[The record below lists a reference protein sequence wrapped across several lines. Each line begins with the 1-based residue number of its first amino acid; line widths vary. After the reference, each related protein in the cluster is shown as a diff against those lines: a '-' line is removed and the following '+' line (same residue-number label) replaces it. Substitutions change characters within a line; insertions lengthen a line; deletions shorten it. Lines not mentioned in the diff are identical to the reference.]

1 MDFCSSRLN
10 KISELIQQHFENLKE
25 EFIPGKT
32 KISIAGT
39 TYGFAEANEAIDSLL
54 SNWVTMG
61 KKVKK
66 FEINFARYIGSKYSV
81 MVNSGASANLLA
93 LSILTNPK
101 FSKRVKSGSEVLTPA
116 ITWATTISPI
126 VNVNL
131 IPSIIDVDLENF
143 NLDVDKLRKSITKK
157 TKVIMPVHLLGNPT
171 NMKEI
176 IDIAKEYNLFVI
188 EDSCEAHGA
197 EFNNKKVGSFG
208 DISTFSFY
216 LSHHISTMEGGM
228 LLTKNEEIFELA
240 KAMRTFGSV
249 RDQKNK
255 KQIAK
260 KNPELDPRFLF
271 DNLGYNIRPTEIQ
284 GAFGIHQIKKL
295 EKFIKIRTKN
305 ANYWNKKLAKFSNY
319 LLLHSERPNTRHAW
333 FAYPITIRAS
343 SPFSRNQL
351 VNFLEKKN
359 IETRPI
365 MAGDITQQPVMRL
378 IKKKINKPLTNS
390 KFIHS
395 NSFFIG
401 VHQGI
406 DKVQRDYVVSVFEE
420 FMKKL

>member
-1 MDFCSSRLN
+1 MN
-10 KISELIQQHFENLKE
+10 KISRLLQQHFENSRE

-32 KISIAGT
+32 KISIASP
-39 TYGFAEANEAIDSLL
+39 TYGFAEVNEALDSLL
-54 SNWVTMG
+54 STWVTMG

-66 FEINFARYIGSKYSV
+66 FENSFARYIGSKYSV
-81 MVNSGASANLLA
+81 MVNSGSSANLLA

-101 FSKRVKSGSEVLTPA
+101 FSKRIKLGSEVLTPA
-116 ITWATTISPI
+116 VTWATTIFPI
-126 VNVNL
+126 ANVNL
-131 IPSIIDVDLENF
+131 VPSFIDVDLENF

-157 TKVIMPVHLLGNPT
+157 TKAILLVHLLGNPA

-197 EFNNKKVGSFG
+197 EFNNKKIGSFG
-208 DISTFSFY
+208 DISTFSFF
-216 LSHHISTMEGGM
+216 LSHHISTIEGGM

-240 KAMRTFGSV
+240 KAMRVFGWI

-255 KQIAK
+255 KQTAK
-260 KNPELDPRFLF
+260 KNPKLDPRFLF

-295 EKFIKIRTKN
+295 EKFIKIRTNN
-305 ANYWNKKLAKFSNY
+305 ANFWNKKLEKFSNY
-319 LLLHSERPNTRHAW
+319 LLLHSERPNTRHVW
-333 FAYPITIRAS
+333 FAYPITVRSS

-365 MAGDITQQPVMRL
+365 MASDITKQPVIKL
-378 IKKKINKPLTNS
+378 LKKKINKPLINS

-406 DKVQRDYVVSVFEE
+406 GKSQRNYVVSVFDE
-420 FMKKL
+420 FMKRWI

>member
-1 MDFCSSRLN
+1 MN
-10 KISELIQQHFENLKE
+10 KISRLLQQHFENSRE

-32 KISIAGT
+32 KISIASP
-39 TYGFAEANEAIDSLL
+39 TYGFAEVNEALDSLL
-54 SNWVTMG
+54 STWVTMG

-66 FEINFARYIGSKYSV
+66 FENSFARYIGSKYSV
-81 MVNSGASANLLA
+81 MVNSGSSANLLA

-101 FSKRVKSGSEVLTPA
+101 FSNRIKVGSEVLTPA
-116 ITWATTISPI
+116 VTWATTLFPI
-126 VNVNL
+126 VNVSL
-131 IPSIIDVDLENF
+131 VPSIIDVDLENF

-157 TKVIMPVHLLGNPT
+157 TKAIMLVHLLGNPA

-176 IDIAKEYNLFVI
+176 IDIAKEYDLFVI

-216 LSHHISTMEGGM
+216 LSHHISTIEGGM

-240 KAMRTFGSV
+240 KTMRIFGSI

-260 KNPELDPRFLF
+260 KTPELDTRFLF
-271 DNLGYNIRPTEIQ
+271 DSSGFNFRPTEIQ

-295 EKFIKIRTKN
+295 EKFIKIRSNN
-305 ANYWNKKLAKFSNY
+305 ANFLNKKLAKFSNY
-319 LLLHSERPNTRHAW
+319 LLFHSERTNTRHDW
-333 FAYPITIRAS
+333 FAYQITVRS
-343 SPFSRNQL
+343 YSPFSRNQL

-365 MAGDITQQPVMRL
+365 MAGDITQQPVMKL

-406 DKVQRDYVVSVFEE
+406 GKIQRDYVVSVFEE
-420 FMKKL
+420 FMKRWI

>member
-1 MDFCSSRLN
+1 MN
-10 KISELIQQHFENLKE
+10 KISKLIQQHFENSRQ

-32 KISIAGT
+32 KISIAEP
-39 TYGFAEANEAIDSLL
+39 TYGFVEVNEAIDSLL
-54 SNWVTMG
+54 SSWVTMG

-66 FEINFARYIGSKYSV
+66 FENIFARYIGSKYSV
-81 MVNSGASANLLA
+81 MVNSGSSANLLA

-101 FSKRVKSGSEVLTPA
+101 FSKRIKLGSEVLTPA
-116 ITWATTISPI
+116 VTWATTIFPI
-126 VNVNL
+126 ANVNL
-131 IPSIIDVDLENF
+131 VPSIIDVELENF

-157 TKVIMPVHLLGNPT
+157 TKAIMPVHLLGNPV

-176 IDIAKEYNLFVI
+176 TDIAKEHNLFVI

-197 EFNNKKVGSFG
+197 EFNNKKAGSFG
-208 DISTFSFY
+208 DISTFSFF
-216 LSHHISTMEGGM
+216 LSHHISTIEGGM

-240 KAMRTFGSV
+240 KTMREHGWI
-249 RDQKNK
+249 RNQKNK
-255 KQIAK
+255 KQITK
-260 KNPELDPRFLF
+260 KNPKLDPRYLF
-271 DNLGYNIRPTEIQ
+271 DSLGYNFRPTEIQ

-295 EKFIKIRTKN
+295 EKFIKIRKNN
-305 ANYWNKKLAKFSNY
+305 ANFWNKKLAKFSNH
-319 LLLHSERPNTRHAW
+319 LLLHSEKPNTRHVW
-333 FAYPITIRAS
+333 FAYPITVRPF

-365 MAGDITQQPVMRL
+365 MASDITQQPVIKL

-406 DKVQRDYVVSVFEE
+406 GKSQRDYVVSVFEE
-420 FMKKL
+420 FMKRWI

>member
-1 MDFCSSRLN
+1 MN
-10 KISELIQQHFENLKE
+10 KISRLLQQHFENSRE

-32 KISIAGT
+32 KISIASP
-39 TYGFAEANEAIDSLL
+39 TYGFAEVNEALDSLL
-54 SNWVTMG
+54 STWVTMG

-66 FEINFARYIGSKYSV
+66 FENSFARYIGSKYSV
-81 MVNSGASANLLA
+81 MVNSGSSANLLA

-101 FSKRVKSGSEVLTPA
+101 FSKRIKLGSEVLTPA
-116 ITWATTISPI
+116 VTWATTIFPI
-126 VNVNL
+126 ANVNL
-131 IPSIIDVDLENF
+131 VPSFIDVDLENF

-157 TKVIMPVHLLGNPT
+157 TKAIMPVHLLGNPA
-171 NMKEI
+171 NIKEI

-197 EFNNKKVGSFG
+197 EFNNKKIGSFG
-208 DISTFSFY
+208 DISTFSFF
-216 LSHHISTMEGGM
+216 LSHHISTIEGGM

-240 KAMRTFGSV
+240 KAMRAFGWI

-255 KQIAK
+255 KQTAK
-260 KNPELDPRFLF
+260 KNPKLDPRFLF

-284 GAFGIHQIKKL
+284 GSFGIHQIKKL
-295 EKFIKIRTKN
+295 EKFIKIRTNN
-305 ANYWNKKLAKFSNY
+305 ANFWNKKLEKFSNY
-319 LLLHSERPNTRHAW
+319 LLLHSERPNTRHVW
-333 FAYPITIRAS
+333 FAYPITVRSS

-365 MAGDITQQPVMRL
+365 MASDITQQPAIKL

-406 DKVQRDYVVSVFEE
+406 GKSQRNYVVSVFDE
-420 FMKKL
+420 FMKRWI

>member
-1 MDFCSSRLN
+1 MN
-10 KISELIQQHFENLKE
+10 KISRLLQQHFENSRE

-32 KISIAGT
+32 KISIASP
-39 TYGFAEANEAIDSLL
+39 TYGFAEVNEALDSLL
-54 SNWVTMG
+54 STWVTMG

-66 FEINFARYIGSKYSV
+66 FENSFARYIGSKYSV
-81 MVNSGASANLLA
+81 MVNSGSSANLLA

-101 FSKRVKSGSEVLTPA
+101 FSKRIKLGSEVLTPA
-116 ITWATTISPI
+116 VTWATTIFPI
-126 VNVNL
+126 ANVNL
-131 IPSIIDVDLENF
+131 VPSFIDVDLENF

-157 TKVIMPVHLLGNPT
+157 TKAILLVHLLGNPA

-197 EFNNKKVGSFG
+197 EFNNKKIGSFG
-208 DISTFSFY
+208 DISTFSFF
-216 LSHHISTMEGGM
+216 LSHHISTIEGGM

-240 KAMRTFGSV
+240 KTMRIFGSI

-260 KNPELDPRFLF
+260 KNPELDTRFLF
-271 DNLGYNIRPTEIQ
+271 DSSGFNFRPTEIQ

-295 EKFIKIRTKN
+295 EKFIKIQTNN
-305 ANYWNKKLAKFSNY
+305 ANFLNKKLAKFSNY
-319 LLLHSERPNTRHAW
+319 LLFHSERPNTRHVW
-333 FAYPITIRAS
+333 FAYPITVRSS

-365 MAGDITQQPVMRL
+365 MASDITQQPAIKL

-406 DKVQRDYVVSVFEE
+406 GKSQRNYVVSVFDE
-420 FMKKL
+420 FMKRWI

>member
-1 MDFCSSRLN
+1 LN
-10 KISELIQQHFENLKE
+10 KISRLLQQHFENSRE

-32 KISIAGT
+32 KISIASP
-39 TYGFAEANEAIDSLL
+39 TYGFAEVNEALDSLL
-54 SNWVTMG
+54 STWVTMG

-66 FEINFARYIGSKYSV
+66 FENSFGRYIGSKYSV
-81 MVNSGASANLLA
+81 MVNSGSSANLLA

-101 FSKRVKSGSEVLTPA
+101 FSKRIEAGSEVLTPA
-116 ITWATTISPI
+116 VTWATTLFPI

-131 IPSIIDVDLENF
+131 VPSIIDVGLEDF

-157 TKVIMPVHLLGNPT
+157 TKAIMPVHLLGNPA

-176 IDIAKEYNLFVI
+176 IDIAKEYDLFVI

-197 EFNNKKVGSFG
+197 EFNNKKIGSFG
-208 DISTFSFY
+208 DISTFSFF
-216 LSHHISTMEGGM
+216 LSHHISTIEGGM

-240 KAMRTFGSV
+240 KSMRIFGSI

-271 DNLGYNIRPTEIQ
+271 DSLGYNIRPTEIQ

-295 EKFIKIRTKN
+295 EKFIKIRTSN
-305 ANYWNKKLAKFSNY
+305 ANFWNKKLAKFSNY
-319 LLLHSERPNTRHAW
+319 LLLHSQRSNTRHAW
-333 FAYPITIRAS
+333 FGYPITVRSPA
-343 SPFSRNQL
+343 PFSRDQL

-365 MAGDITQQPVMRL
+365 MAGDITKQPAINLV
-378 IKKKINKPLTNS
+378 KKKINRPLNNS
-390 KFIHS
+390 KIIHS

-406 DKVQRDYVVSVFEE
+406 GKIQRDYVVSVFEE
-420 FMKKL
+420 FMSRWL

>member
-1 MDFCSSRLN
+1 MN
-10 KISELIQQHFENLKE
+10 KISRLLQQHFENSRE

-32 KISIAGT
+32 KISIASP
-39 TYGFAEANEAIDSLL
+39 TYGFAEVNEALDSLL
-54 SNWVTMG
+54 STWVTMG

-66 FEINFARYIGSKYSV
+66 FENSFARYIGSKYSV
-81 MVNSGASANLLA
+81 MVNSGSSANLLA

-101 FSKRVKSGSEVLTPA
+101 FSKRIKLGSEVLTPA
-116 ITWATTISPI
+116 VTWATTIFPI
-126 VNVNL
+126 ANVNL
-131 IPSIIDVDLENF
+131 VPSFIDVDLENF

-157 TKVIMPVHLLGNPT
+157 TKAILLVHLLGNPA

-197 EFNNKKVGSFG
+197 EFNNKKIGSFG
-208 DISTFSFY
+208 DISTFSFF
-216 LSHHISTMEGGM
+216 LSHHISTIEGGM

-240 KAMRTFGSV
+240 KAMRVFGWI

-255 KQIAK
+255 KQTAK
-260 KNPELDPRFLF
+260 KNPKLDPRFLF

-284 GAFGIHQIKKL
+284 GSFGIHQIKKL
-295 EKFIKIRTKN
+295 EKFIKIRTNN
-305 ANYWNKKLAKFSNY
+305 ANFWNKKLEKFSNY
-319 LLLHSERPNTRHAW
+319 LLLHSERPNTRHVW
-333 FAYPITIRAS
+333 FAYPITVRSS

-365 MAGDITQQPVMRL
+365 MASDITQQPAIKL

-406 DKVQRDYVVSVFEE
+406 GKSQRNYVVSVFDE
-420 FMKKL
+420 FMKRWI

>member
-1 MDFCSSRLN
+1 LN
-10 KISELIQQHFENLKE
+10 KISRLLQQHFENSRE

-32 KISIAGT
+32 KISIASP
-39 TYGFAEANEAIDSLL
+39 TYGFAEVNEALDSLL
-54 SNWVTMG
+54 STWVTMG

-66 FEINFARYIGSKYSV
+66 FENSFGRYIGSKYSV
-81 MVNSGASANLLA
+81 MVNSGSSANLLA

-101 FSKRVKSGSEVLTPA
+101 FSKRIEAGSEVLTPA
-116 ITWATTISPI
+116 VTWATTLFPI

-131 IPSIIDVDLENF
+131 VPSIIDVGLEDF

-157 TKVIMPVHLLGNPT
+157 TKAIMPVHLLGNPA

-176 IDIAKEYNLFVI
+176 IDIAKEYDLFVI

-197 EFNNKKVGSFG
+197 EFNNKKIGSFG
-208 DISTFSFY
+208 DISTFSFF
-216 LSHHISTMEGGM
+216 LSHHISTIEGGM
-228 LLTKNEEIFELA
+228 LLTKNEEVFELA
-240 KAMRTFGSV
+240 KSMRIFGSI

-271 DNLGYNIRPTEIQ
+271 DSLGYNIRPTEIQ

-295 EKFIKIRTKN
+295 EKFIKIRTSN
-305 ANYWNKKLAKFSNY
+305 ANFWNKKLAKFSNY
-319 LLLHSERPNTRHAW
+319 LLLHSQRPNTRHAW
-333 FAYPITIRAS
+333 FGYPITVRSPA
-343 SPFSRNQL
+343 PFSRDQL

-365 MAGDITQQPVMRL
+365 MAGDITKQPAINLV
-378 IKKKINKPLTNS
+378 KKKINRPLNNS
-390 KFIHS
+390 KIIHS

-406 DKVQRDYVVSVFEE
+406 GKIQRDYVVSVFEE
-420 FMKKL
+420 FMSRWL

>member
-1 MDFCSSRLN
+1 MN
-10 KISELIQQHFENLKE
+10 KISNLLQQHFENSRE

-32 KISIAGT
+32 KISIASP
-39 TYGFAEANEAIDSLL
+39 TYGFAEVNEALDSLL
-54 SNWVTMG
+54 STWVTMG

-66 FEINFARYIGSKYSV
+66 FENSFGRYIGSKYSV
-81 MVNSGASANLLA
+81 MVNSGSSANLLA

-101 FSKRVKSGSEVLTPA
+101 FSKRIEAGSEVLTPA
-116 ITWATTISPI
+116 VTWATTLFPI
-126 VNVNL
+126 INVNL
-131 IPSIIDVDLENF
+131 VPSIIDVSLEDF

-157 TKVIMPVHLLGNPT
+157 TKAIMPVHLLGNPA

-176 IDIAKEYNLFVI
+176 IDIAKEYDLFVI

-197 EFNNKKVGSFG
+197 EFNNKKIGSFG
-208 DISTFSFY
+208 DISTFSFF
-216 LSHHISTMEGGM
+216 LSHHISTIEGGM

-240 KAMRTFGSV
+240 KSMRIFGSI

-271 DNLGYNIRPTEIQ
+271 DSLGYNIRPTEIQ

-295 EKFIKIRTKN
+295 EKFIKIRTSN
-305 ANYWNKKLAKFSNY
+305 ANFWNKKLAKFSNY
-319 LLLHSERPNTRHAW
+319 LLLHSQRPNTRHAW
-333 FAYPITIRAS
+333 FGYPITVRSPA
-343 SPFSRNQL
+343 PFSRDQL

-365 MAGDITQQPVMRL
+365 MAGDITKQPAINLV
-378 IKKKINKPLTNS
+378 KKKINRPLNNS
-390 KFIHS
+390 KIIHS

-406 DKVQRDYVVSVFEE
+406 GKIQRDYVVSVFEE
-420 FMKKL
+420 FMSRWL

>member
-1 MDFCSSRLN
+1 MN
-10 KISELIQQHFENLKE
+10 KISRLLQQHFENSRE

-32 KISIAGT
+32 KISIASP
-39 TYGFAEANEAIDSLL
+39 TYGFAEVNEALDSLL
-54 SNWVTMG
+54 STWVTMG

-66 FEINFARYIGSKYSV
+66 FENSFARYIGSKYSV
-81 MVNSGASANLLA
+81 MVNSGSSANLLA

-101 FSKRVKSGSEVLTPA
+101 FSKRIKLGSEVLTPA
-116 ITWATTISPI
+116 VTWATTIFPI
-126 VNVNL
+126 ANVNL
-131 IPSIIDVDLENF
+131 VPSFIDVDLENF

-157 TKVIMPVHLLGNPT
+157 TKAILLVHLLGNPA

-176 IDIAKEYNLFVI
+176 IDIAKEYDLFVI

-197 EFNNKKVGSFG
+197 EFNNKKIGSFG
-208 DISTFSFY
+208 DISTFSFF
-216 LSHHISTMEGGM
+216 LSHHISTIEGGM

-240 KAMRTFGSV
+240 KAMRVFGWI

-255 KQIAK
+255 KQTAK
-260 KNPELDPRFLF
+260 KNPKLDPRFLF

-284 GAFGIHQIKKL
+284 GSFGIHQIKKL
-295 EKFIKIRTKN
+295 EKFIKIRTNN
-305 ANYWNKKLAKFSNY
+305 ANFWNKKLEKFSNY
-319 LLLHSERPNTRHAW
+319 LLLHSERPNTRHVW
-333 FAYPITIRAS
+333 FAYPITVRSS

-365 MAGDITQQPVMRL
+365 MASDITQQPAIKL

-406 DKVQRDYVVSVFEE
+406 GKSQRNYVVSVFDE
-420 FMKKL
+420 FMKRWI

>member
-1 MDFCSSRLN
+1 MN
-10 KISELIQQHFENLKE
+10 KISRLLQQHFENSRE

-32 KISIAGT
+32 KISIASP
-39 TYGFAEANEAIDSLL
+39 TYGFAEVNEALDSLL
-54 SNWVTMG
+54 STWVTMG

-66 FEINFARYIGSKYSV
+66 FENSFGRYIGSKYSV
-81 MVNSGASANLLA
+81 MVNSGSSANLLA

-101 FSKRVKSGSEVLTPA
+101 FSKRIEAGSEVLTPA
-116 ITWATTISPI
+116 VTWATTLFPI

-131 IPSIIDVDLENF
+131 VPSIIDVSLEDF

-157 TKVIMPVHLLGNPT
+157 TKAIMPVHLLGNPA

-176 IDIAKEYNLFVI
+176 IDIAKEYDLFVI

-197 EFNNKKVGSFG
+197 EFNNKKIGSFG
-208 DISTFSFY
+208 DISTFSFF
-216 LSHHISTMEGGM
+216 LSHHISTIEGGM

-240 KAMRTFGSV
+240 KSMRIFGSI

-271 DNLGYNIRPTEIQ
+271 DSLGYNIRPTEIQ

-295 EKFIKIRTKN
+295 EKFIKIRTSN
-305 ANYWNKKLAKFSNY
+305 ANFWNKKLAKFSNY
-319 LLLHSERPNTRHAW
+319 LLLHSQRPNTRHAW
-333 FAYPITIRAS
+333 FGYPITVRSPA
-343 SPFSRNQL
+343 PFSRDQL

-365 MAGDITQQPVMRL
+365 MAGDITKQPAINLV
-378 IKKKINKPLTNS
+378 KKKINRPLNNS
-390 KFIHS
+390 KIIHS

-406 DKVQRDYVVSVFEE
+406 GKIQRDYVVSVFEE
-420 FMKKL
+420 FMSRWL

>member
-1 MDFCSSRLN
+1 MN
-10 KISELIQQHFENLKE
+10 KISKLLQQHFENSRE

-32 KISIAGT
+32 KISIASP
-39 TYGFAEANEAIDSLL
+39 TYGFAEVNEALDSLL
-54 SNWVTMG
+54 STWVTMG

-66 FEINFARYIGSKYSV
+66 FENSFGRYIGSKYSV
-81 MVNSGASANLLA
+81 MVNSGSSANLLA

-101 FSKRVKSGSEVLTPA
+101 FSKRIEAGSEVLTPA
-116 ITWATTISPI
+116 VTWATTLFPI

-131 IPSIIDVDLENF
+131 VPSIIDVGLEDF

-157 TKVIMPVHLLGNPT
+157 TKAIMPVHLLGNPA

-176 IDIAKEYNLFVI
+176 IDIAKEYDLFVI

-197 EFNNKKVGSFG
+197 EFNNKKIGSFG
-208 DISTFSFY
+208 DISTFSFF
-216 LSHHISTMEGGM
+216 LSHHISTIEGGM

-240 KAMRTFGSV
+240 KSMRIFGSI

-271 DNLGYNIRPTEIQ
+271 DSLGYNIRPTEIQ

-295 EKFIKIRTKN
+295 EKFIKIRTSN
-305 ANYWNKKLAKFSNY
+305 ANFWNKKLAKFSNY
-319 LLLHSERPNTRHAW
+319 LLLHSQRPNTKHAW
-333 FAYPITIRAS
+333 FGYPITVRSPA
-343 SPFSRNQL
+343 PFSRDQL

-365 MAGDITQQPVMRL
+365 MAGDITKQPAINLV
-378 IKKKINKPLTNS
+378 KKKINRPLNNS
-390 KFIHS
+390 KLIHS

-406 DKVQRDYVVSVFEE
+406 GKIQRDYVVSVFEE
-420 FMKKL
+420 FMSRWL

>member
-1 MDFCSSRLN
+1 MN
-10 KISELIQQHFENLKE
+10 KISRLLQQHFENSRE

-32 KISIAGT
+32 KISIASP
-39 TYGFAEANEAIDSLL
+39 TYGFAEVNEALDSLL
-54 SNWVTMG
+54 STWVTMG

-66 FEINFARYIGSKYSV
+66 FENSFARYIGSKYSV
-81 MVNSGASANLLA
+81 MVNSGSSANLLA

-101 FSKRVKSGSEVLTPA
+101 FSKRIKLGSEVLTPA
-116 ITWATTISPI
+116 VTWATTIFPI
-126 VNVNL
+126 ANVNL
-131 IPSIIDVDLENF
+131 VPSFIDVDLENF

-157 TKVIMPVHLLGNPT
+157 TKAIMLVHLLGNPA

-216 LSHHISTMEGGM
+216 LSHHISTIEGGM

-240 KAMRTFGSV
+240 KAMRVFGWI

-255 KQIAK
+255 KQTAK
-260 KNPELDPRFLF
+260 KNPKLDPRFLF

-284 GAFGIHQIKKL
+284 GSFGIHQIKKL
-295 EKFIKIRTKN
+295 EKFIKIRTNN
-305 ANYWNKKLAKFSNY
+305 ANFWNKKLEKFSNY
-319 LLLHSERPNTRHAW
+319 LLLHSERPNTRHVW
-333 FAYPITIRAS
+333 FAYPITVRSS

-365 MAGDITQQPVMRL
+365 MASDITQQPAIKL

-406 DKVQRDYVVSVFEE
+406 GKSQRNYVVSVFDE
-420 FMKKL
+420 FMKRWI

>member
-1 MDFCSSRLN
+1 MN
-10 KISELIQQHFENLKE
+10 KISRLLQQHFENSRE

-32 KISIAGT
+32 KISIASP
-39 TYGFAEANEAIDSLL
+39 TYGFAEVNEALDSLL
-54 SNWVTMG
+54 STWVTMG

-66 FEINFARYIGSKYSV
+66 FENSFARYIGSKYSV
-81 MVNSGASANLLA
+81 MVNSGSSANLLA

-101 FSKRVKSGSEVLTPA
+101 FSKRIKLGSEVLTPA
-116 ITWATTISPI
+116 VTWATTIFPI
-126 VNVNL
+126 ANVNL
-131 IPSIIDVDLENF
+131 VPSFIDVDLENF

-157 TKVIMPVHLLGNPT
+157 TKAIMPVHLLGNPA

-176 IDIAKEYNLFVI
+176 IDIAKEYDLFVI

-197 EFNNKKVGSFG
+197 EFNNKKIGSFG
-208 DISTFSFY
+208 DISTFSFF
-216 LSHHISTMEGGM
+216 LSHHISTIEGGM

-240 KAMRTFGSV
+240 KAMRAFGWI

-255 KQIAK
+255 KQTAK
-260 KNPELDPRFLF
+260 KNPKLDPRFLF

-284 GAFGIHQIKKL
+284 GSFGIHQIKKL
-295 EKFIKIRTKN
+295 EKFIKIRTNN
-305 ANYWNKKLAKFSNY
+305 ANFWNKKLEKFSNY
-319 LLLHSERPNTRHAW
+319 LLLHSERPNTRHVW
-333 FAYPITIRAS
+333 FAYPITVRSS

-365 MAGDITQQPVMRL
+365 MASDITQQPAIKL

-406 DKVQRDYVVSVFEE
+406 GKSQRNYVVSVFDE
-420 FMKKL
+420 FMKRWI

>member
-1 MDFCSSRLN
+1 MN
-10 KISELIQQHFENLKE
+10 KISRLLQQHFENSRE

-32 KISIAGT
+32 KISIASP
-39 TYGFAEANEAIDSLL
+39 TYGFAEVNEALDSLL
-54 SNWVTMG
+54 STWVTMG

-66 FEINFARYIGSKYSV
+66 FENSFGRYIGSKYSV
-81 MVNSGASANLLA
+81 MVNSGSSANLLA

-101 FSKRVKSGSEVLTPA
+101 FSKRIEAGSEVLTPA
-116 ITWATTISPI
+116 VTWATTLFPI

-131 IPSIIDVDLENF
+131 VPSIIDVGLEDF

-157 TKVIMPVHLLGNPT
+157 TKAIMPVHLLGNPA

-176 IDIAKEYNLFVI
+176 IDIAKEYDLFVI

-197 EFNNKKVGSFG
+197 EFNNKKIGSFG
-208 DISTFSFY
+208 DISTFSFF
-216 LSHHISTMEGGM
+216 LSHHISTIEGGM

-240 KAMRTFGSV
+240 KSMRIFGSI

-260 KNPELDPRFLF
+260 KNPKLDPRFLF
-271 DNLGYNIRPTEIQ
+271 DSLGYNIRPTEIQ

-295 EKFIKIRTKN
+295 EKFIKIRTSN
-305 ANYWNKKLAKFSNY
+305 ANFWNKKLAKFSNY
-319 LLLHSERPNTRHAW
+319 LLLHSQRPNTRHAW
-333 FAYPITIRAS
+333 FGYPITVRSPA
-343 SPFSRNQL
+343 PFSRDQL

-365 MAGDITQQPVMRL
+365 MAGDITKQPAINLV
-378 IKKKINKPLTNS
+378 KKKINRPLNNS
-390 KFIHS
+390 KLIHS

-406 DKVQRDYVVSVFEE
+406 GKIQRDYVVSVFEE
-420 FMKKL
+420 FMSRWL

>member
-1 MDFCSSRLN
+1 LN
-10 KISELIQQHFENLKE
+10 KISRLLQQHFENSRE

-32 KISIAGT
+32 KISIASP
-39 TYGFAEANEAIDSLL
+39 TYGFAEVNEALDSLL
-54 SNWVTMG
+54 STWVTMG

-66 FEINFARYIGSKYSV
+66 FENSFGRYIGSKYSV
-81 MVNSGASANLLA
+81 MVNSGSSANLLA

-101 FSKRVKSGSEVLTPA
+101 FSKRIEAGSEVLTPA
-116 ITWATTISPI
+116 VTWATTLFPI

-131 IPSIIDVDLENF
+131 VPSIIDVDLEDF

-157 TKVIMPVHLLGNPT
+157 TKAIMPVHLLGNPA

-176 IDIAKEYNLFVI
+176 IDIAKEYDLFVI

-197 EFNNKKVGSFG
+197 EFNNKKIGSFG
-208 DISTFSFY
+208 DISTFSFF
-216 LSHHISTMEGGM
+216 LSHHISTIEGGM

-240 KAMRTFGSV
+240 KSMRIFGSI

-271 DNLGYNIRPTEIQ
+271 DSLGYNIRPTEIQ

-295 EKFIKIRTKN
+295 EKFIKIRTSN
-305 ANYWNKKLAKFSNY
+305 ANFWNKKLAKFSNY
-319 LLLHSERPNTRHAW
+319 LLLHSQRPNTRHAW
-333 FAYPITIRAS
+333 FGYPITVRSPA
-343 SPFSRNQL
+343 PFSRDQL

-365 MAGDITQQPVMRL
+365 MAGDITKQPAINLV
-378 IKKKINKPLTNS
+378 KKKINRPLNNS
-390 KFIHS
+390 KLIHS

-406 DKVQRDYVVSVFEE
+406 GKIQRDYVVSVFEE
-420 FMKKL
+420 FMSRWL